1 MAEILLVLLLG
12 AAIVG
17 LIVAA
22 VLQVRGLSRRR
33 STVAA
38 ILACAAGLAAVVLH
52 GFELLAFALDEGG
65 PEYYDWSTYA
75 EYHELPAVAA
85 VALLLAYALL
95 PVTLVAAAFA
105 VGARRRA
112 PGFAIGAVGI
122 VAAFLPLMV
131 PSWLSDEARGE
142 DPALYSTSR
151 PAERRGPD
159 IAACLPYGVDGGPG
173 SQTREAT
180 LCLFLSDTPRA
191 RALLDQDDGGIEMD
205 RVADELNDAG
215 IEPRNDVDGDDL
227 AGLQLERTEWT
238 GTH

>member
-1 MAEILLVLLLG
+1 MAEILFALLLG

-38 ILACAAGLAAVVLH
+38 IAAAAAGLAAVVLY
-52 GFELLAFALDEGG
+52 GFELLAYALDESG
-65 PEYYDWSTYA
+65 PEYYEWSTYA
-75 EYHELPAVAA
+75 EYHYLPPVAA
-85 VALLLAYALL
+85 VALLLTYALL
-95 PVTLVAAAFA
+95 PVTLMAAAFA

-112 PGFAIGAVGI
+112 VGFALGAAGV
-122 VAAFLPLMV
+122 VAVFLPLLV

-142 DPALYSTSR
+142 DAALYGTSR
-151 PAERRGPD
+151 PAERRGTGV
-159 IAACLPYGVDGGPG
+159 AACLPYGVDGGPD

-180 LCLFLSDTPRA
+180 LCLYLAETPRA
-191 RALLDQDDGGIEMD
+191 RDLLDRDEGGIEMS

-215 IEPRNDVDGDDL
+215 IEPRDAVDHVDGL
-227 AGLQLERTEWT
+227 NLKRAEWT
-238 GTH
+238 GGP